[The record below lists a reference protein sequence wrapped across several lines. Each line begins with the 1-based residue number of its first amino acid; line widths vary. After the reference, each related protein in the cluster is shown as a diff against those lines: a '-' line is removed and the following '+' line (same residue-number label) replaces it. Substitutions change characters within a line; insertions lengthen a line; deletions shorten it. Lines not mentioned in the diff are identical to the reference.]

1 MTRRYSTYD
10 QYSGD
15 DDARYRQQQRRAQQ
29 DTRGDDVRYQQRG
42 EARGYSERLDYA
54 AQNRDHGR
62 MAQRSS
68 RTYSS
73 RQQASDYSR
82 DRYTQQ
88 HAGQQ
93 HSARD
98 HFNAQQQRGAQQYG
112 SQQYGAQQQPQRSQQ
127 QVQGGYSGGHRHAEL
142 QQSAK
147 IPRYNPEQDPRN
159 TRSGQPFRV
168 PAAQR
173 PASTVGRYDRNS
185 GAYQARPSGMEATVE
200 KAGMFTSPISFLV
213 RIAIIVVLLIV
224 FGVRFAANS
233 STMQQL
239 NSTQEQIATQQASLD
254 DLNSQNEQ
262 LQSDIDSRQA
272 TLDAYKAKQQASS

>member
-10 QYSGD
+10 QRSGD
-15 DDARYRQQQRRAQQ
+15 DDARYRQQQRYAQQ
-29 DTRGDDVRYQQRG
+29 GSRGDDARYQQRG

-54 AQNRDHGR
+54 AQNRDRGH
-62 MAQRSS
+62 MAQRSA
-68 RTYSS
+68 RGYGS
-73 RQQASDYSR
+73 RQQASDCSR
-82 DRYTQQ
+82 DRY
-88 HAGQQ
+88 AQ

-98 HFNAQQQRGAQQYG
+98 HFNAQQQRGAQQYET
-112 SQQYGAQQQPQRSQQ
+112 QQRSGQHTQ
-127 QVQGGYSGGHRHAEL
+127 GYSAGHRHAEL
-142 QQSAK
+142 QQSAR

-159 TRSGQPFRV
+159 TRSGQPYRV

-173 PASTVGRYDRNS
+173 PGSTVGRYDRNS

-200 KAGMFTSPISFLV
+200 KAGMFTSPISYLV
-213 RIAIIVVLLIV
+213 RIAVIVVLVIV

-254 DLNSQNEQ
+254 DINSQNEQ